1 MTASTSRIKII
12 IVGPAHPLRGGIAA
26 FNERLALA
34 LQELGHEVVIY
45 TFSFQYP
52 GFLFPG
58 KTQYSSDPPP
68 QGLDIR
74 AVVHSLNPFNWIA
87 TVRSIRNQ
95 QADLVILRYWI
106 PFMAPCL
113 GTIGRWIRKSSPAH
127 VTGLVDNA
135 LPHEK
140 RAGDSILLRYFGGA
154 CHDFMALS
162 KSVASELTALTG
174 KSARVSP
181 HPVYDQYG
189 ECTDK
194 ISACRNLQIDPEQQY
209 LLFFGLVR
217 AYKGL
222 DLLLEGFARSE
233 FARKKYKLLI
243 AGEFYEDKSKYDQI
257 IRQHNLQESVII
269 HDRYIDDA
277 CVRFYFSVA
286 DMITQTYRTATQS
299 GISQLAF
306 HFEKPILITDVGGLS
321 EIVEDGTTGFVCLP
335 EAASISDALDNF
347 AEKGLSPG
355 SMAAL
360 KNLRHSY
367 SWSNFCATLLQYA
380 P

>member
-1 MTASTSRIKII
+1 MMVSTSRKKII

-34 LQELGHEVVIY
+34 LQEHGHEVIIY
-45 TFSFQYP
+45 TFAFQYP

-58 KTQYSSDPPP
+58 KTQYSSDPAPS
-68 QGLDIR
+68 GLDIR
-74 AVVHSLNPFNWIA
+74 TVIHSLNPLNWIA
-87 TVRSIRNQ
+87 TARSIRNQ
-95 QADLVILRYWI
+95 RADLVILRYWI

-140 RAGDSILLRYFGGA
+140 RAGDATLLRYFGGA

-162 KSVASELTALTG
+162 TSVASELTVLTG

-189 ECTDK
+189 EITDK
-194 ISACRNLQIDPEQQY
+194 ISACRKLQIDPEQHY

-243 AGEFYEDKSKYDQI
+243 AGEFYEDREKYDQI

-269 HDRYIDDA
+269 HDKYIDDA
-277 CVRFYFSVA
+277 RVRYYFSAA
-286 DMITQTYRTATQS
+286 DLITQTYRSATQS

-321 EIVEDGTTGFVCLP
+321 EIVEDGTTGFVCQP

-347 AEKGLSPG
+347 AQKGLNPG
-355 SMAAL
+355 STAAL

-367 SWSNFCATLLQYA
+367 SWSNFCTTLLQYNN
-380 P
+380 